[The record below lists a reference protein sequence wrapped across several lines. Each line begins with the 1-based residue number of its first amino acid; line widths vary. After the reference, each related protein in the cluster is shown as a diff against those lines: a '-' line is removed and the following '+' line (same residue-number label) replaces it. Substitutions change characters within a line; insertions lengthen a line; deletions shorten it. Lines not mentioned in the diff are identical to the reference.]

1 MREVQGGMGFA
12 SQSEYAVHFG
22 IPDAAAIERITVQ
35 WPSSRVQEI
44 VGDQARALINHHVR
58 WVENEKPEVL
68 NLPRATQPL
77 AVQPEKKP

>member
-1 MREVQGGMGFA
+1 
-12 SQSEYAVHFG
+12 
-22 IPDAAAIERITVQ
+22 
-35 WPSSRVQEI
+35 VQEI
-44 VGDQARALINHHVR
+44 AGDQARALINHHVR